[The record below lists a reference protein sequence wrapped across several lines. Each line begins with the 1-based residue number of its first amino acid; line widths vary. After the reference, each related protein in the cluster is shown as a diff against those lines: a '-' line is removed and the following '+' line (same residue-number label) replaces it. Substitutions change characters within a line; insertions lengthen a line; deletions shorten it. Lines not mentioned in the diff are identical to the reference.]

1 MKKPLS
7 LCDGTFKA
15 MEYLQEFLIVSLQL
29 ENLKEEWIH
38 LRLNIHSVDNKTVY
52 ESFKHVYKTEILEP
66 VKNQLMESMNLLEDK
81 EFEGILE
88 VVTEYEMKLRQI
100 YRLLENIECLM
111 IRETLRKVSKE
122 STLVIH
128 ERNREETNM
137 AIDLWK
143 TSSMKENLTIAQ
155 PHLVEEFV
163 ASLHVSDMGKSVG
176 IDKDHFEL
184 CLSNLASACMIR
196 EKQIFL
202 NYATFYENLL
212 RQQNNLLFIKER
224 EEKGLQEIIEAMKS
238 KTSIGIDC
246 GLAEKCY
253 TLLVE
258 LTALRSKAADQS
270 NHIEN
275 LENHLDQLLR
285 QKYNDL
291 VKDLFNS
298 AFGMKSKLEQFCF
311 SLYDDVYQ
319 SLTDVSLVLSVSNF

>member
-1 MKKPLS
+1 MKRPLS

-15 MEYLQEFLIVSLQL
+15 IEHLQEFLIVSIQL

-38 LRLNIHSVDNKTVY
+38 LRLNIHSVDSKTVY
-52 ESFKHVYKTEILEP
+52 ESFKHVYNTEILQP
-66 VKNQLMESMNLLEDK
+66 VKNQLIKSMNLSEDM
-81 EFEGILE
+81 ELEGILE

-100 YRLLENIECLM
+100 QRLLENIECLM
-111 IRETLRKVSKE
+111 IQETLRKVSKE
-122 STLVIH
+122 STLVIN

-143 TSSMKENLTIAQ
+143 TSSMKENLTVAQ

-163 ASLHVSDMGKSVG
+163 ASLHVLDMGKNVG
-176 IDKDHFEL
+176 IDKDHLEL
-184 CLSNLASACMIR
+184 CLSNLASACMLR
-196 EKQIFL
+196 EKQMFL

-224 EEKGLQEIIEAMKS
+224 EEKELEGIIEAMKS

-258 LTALRSKAADQS
+258 LTALRSKVTDQS

-275 LENHLDQLLR
+275 LENHVDLLLR
-285 QKYNDL
+285 EKYNDL
-291 VKDLFNS
+291 VKDLFIS
-298 AFGMKSKLEQFCF
+298 AFGMKTKLEQFCV

-319 SLTDVSLVLSVSNF
+319 SLTDVSLILNLCNF